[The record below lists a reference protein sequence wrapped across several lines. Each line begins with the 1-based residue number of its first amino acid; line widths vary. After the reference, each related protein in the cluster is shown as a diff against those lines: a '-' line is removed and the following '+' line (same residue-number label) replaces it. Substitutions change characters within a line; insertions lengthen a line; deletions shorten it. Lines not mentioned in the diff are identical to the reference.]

1 MKDYKELL
9 ELISTSTL
17 RAEKALKE
25 MTESL
30 QELASLQEELKLHLG
45 E

>member
-1 MKDYKELL
+1 MKDYKTLL
-9 ELISTSTL
+9 ILISASTL

-30 QELASLQEELKLHLG
+30 EELTALQEELKLHLG